1 MTSIKIVRPTAYT
14 SYAQLE
20 KMFRDPG
27 QNYVMWGEPLPHHN
41 DIPLYRENDLYRRI
55 TPGAVM
61 GILRNW
67 MLDRG
72 IEFPGHETLA
82 VVSRKIA
89 ALSEPKAEDMAIPGD
104 IEPHKNREKS
114 ANIVRDGYD
123 WIVSSDG
130 RLAATV
136 SGDHGIAVTH
146 IVLKPEDIDRRA
158 ALPQDVRAEARSHA
172 TALATLSLFADGI
185 SSALAEQLRST
196 ADFISKEM
204 GIAG

>member
-55 TPGAVM
+55 TPVAVM

-72 IEFPGHETLA
+72 IEFPGHENLA
-82 VVSRKIA
+82 VVARKIA
-89 ALSEPKAEDMAIPGD
+89 AMAEPKAEDMAIPGD
-104 IEPHKNREKS
+104 IEPHENREKS

-158 ALPQDVRAEARSHA
+158 ALPDDVRAKARDYA
-172 TALATLSLFADGI
+172 VTLAQLSLI
-185 SSALAEQLRST
+185 AENLSPTMGQTMREV

-204 GIAG
+204 